1 MSGILAMAQHTFR
14 QCLRM
19 KIAAAFIAILA
30 VALLVLP
37 SLMTGDGTLQGK
49 VQTFLNYA
57 IGVTI
62 TLLTLVTLLLAVATI
77 AADVKDK
84 WVFTLVT
91 KPLARYQYIL
101 GRWLGIVALDALLLA
116 VAGGSIYLIA
126 QYLRGLPALNAD
138 DWRAVESEVFTAR
151 RRVRPVPL
159 KVDDKIAERIATMR
173 RQGTYDQSI
182 ESLMPRSG
190 GDRDQAEQ
198 MLLEEIR
205 KQVLE
210 QEQSCGHGGR
220 LVWRFEDVRPAGG
233 ETRAI
238 GKVDVLRVDDPQN
251 PSGYLARISAPSG
264 LVRSL
269 VDRGP
274 VLVQG
279 VRGVVRQVE
288 EPRPSRQGADG
299 EAVLESAPERLSF
312 VAEFPAEGFQGFGGL
327 EQGQDVEI
335 VAEAMMQ
342 LDYKVNTARR
352 PPDGLLASVWQIGP
366 PGLVRQRSTR
376 NDPTETVNTIPL
388 YAYVVKPGEPLE
400 VTFLNVG
407 AFPTSALILHEDI
420 SVLYRVGAFGPNFL
434 RGMGLVFIHLA
445 FVAAMGIVCG
455 SFLSFPVGLLAGTS
469 LLPFALARE
478 WIGQAVGIGSYVGNE
493 GWFMWF
499 SRKLF
504 EGMAAL
510 LPDLESAA
518 PVHELTEG
526 IYLPWGWG
534 TDEVVGL
541 AGALVPALVRTA
553 LLVGIACY
561 IFQKRELAR
570 VQVQ

>member
-1 MSGILAMAQHTFR
+1 MAMHTLR

-30 VALLVLP
+30 VALLALP

-49 VQTFLNYA
+49 VQTFLNYS

-62 TLLTLVTLLLAVATI
+62 ALLTLVTLLLSVATI
-77 AADVKDK
+77 SSDVKDR

-101 GRWLGIVALDALLLA
+101 GRWLGIVALDAILLA

-126 QYLRGLPALNAD
+126 QYLRGTPALNPD
-138 DWRAVESEVFTAR
+138 DWRGVENEVFTAR

-159 KVDDKIAERIATMR
+159 EVDDRIAERIGEMR
-173 RQGTYDQSI
+173 RQGTYDQSV
-182 ESLMPRSG
+182 ESLLPRAG
-190 GDRDQAEQ
+190 GDRDRAEQ

-210 QEQSCGHGGR
+210 QEQSCGPGEA
-220 LVWRFEDVRPAGG
+220 LAWRFEGIEPAGG
-233 ETRAI
+233 QTRAE
-238 GKVDVLRVDDPQN
+238 GTVDVLRVDDPQN
-251 PSGYLARISAPSG
+251 PSGYLARISAPAH

-274 VLVQG
+274 VLVEG
-279 VRGVVRQVE
+279 VRGIVRQVE
-288 EPRPSRQGADG
+288 GGRVAGENAQTGPGASGDG
-299 EAVLESAPERLSF
+299 GRHSF
-312 VAEFPAEGFQGFGGL
+312 VAEFPSEGFEGLGGL
-327 EQGQDVEI
+327 EEGQDVEI
-335 VAEAMMQ
+335 VAETLMQ

-352 PPDGLLASVWQIGP
+352 PPDGLLASVWEVGP
-366 PGLVRQRSTR
+366 PGSLRQRSFR

-388 YAYVVKPGEPLE
+388 FAYAVEPGKPLQVV
-400 VTFLNVG
+400 FRNV
-407 AFPTSALILHEDI
+407 AARFRTSALILHEDI

-434 RGMGLVFIHLA
+434 RGMGLILIHLA
-445 FVAAMGIVCG
+445 FVAAMGVACG
-455 SFLSFPVGLLAGTS
+455 SFLSFPVGILAGSS

-478 WIGQAVGIGSYVGNE
+478 WVGQAVGIDSYVGNE
-493 GWFMWF
+493 GLFMWF
-499 SRKLF
+499 ARMLF
-504 EGMAAL
+504 QAMAML

-534 TDEVVGL
+534 SADVVGIT
-541 AGALVPALVRTA
+541 GALVPALVRMA
-553 LLVGIACY
+553 LLVAVACFV
-561 IFQKRELAR
+561 FQKRELAR